1 MGNNSDLYP
10 RWVGSRYALLYRQN
24 PYSDEVTREIQTG
37 FYGRPLDARKPG
49 DPVSQESFVYPLYVV
64 FLMAPTVTVPF
75 ATVQAVFRWLLLLS
89 LAGSVPLWMQ
99 AAGARTQLLY
109 LVAGMILA
117 VSNYPAILEFHMQN
131 LAALVFLFLASAGA
145 LVAHG
150 RQVLAGFC
158 LALATIKPEVSWL
171 VVLWFLFWA
180 ISDYSARK
188 RLVWSFLASM
198 LTLILAAEAM
208 VPHWI
213 GWFIIAVRQ
222 YPNYGTEP
230 NIFQIFLPIWL
241 ANAVA
246 VGLIALLLRFWWQW
260 RKASPGQT
268 EFGWALALTAAVTL
282 AILPKLSAYNQP
294 LLIPALILLLTTQE
308 ANLGL
313 LGRAFRKSAFACQIW
328 QWLAALM
335 LSICSL
341 AVPATRLLKASQWP
355 LLTFLALPP
364 TTLLAVIF
372 VTFAIQRASRSTTA

>member
-49 DPVSQESFVYPLYVV
+49 DPVAQESFVYPLYVV

-75 ATVQAVFRWLLLLS
+75 ATVQAVFCWLLLLS
-89 LAGSVPLWMQ
+89 LAVSVPLWMQ
-99 AAGARTQLLY
+99 ALGVRARPLY
-109 LVAGMILA
+109 VVSGMVLTM
-117 VSNYPAILEFHMQN
+117 STYPAILEFHMQN

-145 LVAHG
+145 LVTHK
-150 RQVLAGFC
+150 RQVLGGVC

-180 ISDYSARK
+180 VCGYSSRK
-188 RLVWSFLASM
+188 RLMWSFLASM
-198 LTLILAAEAM
+198 LSLMLAAEAL

-213 GWFIIAVRQ
+213 GWFIAAVRQ

-230 NIFQIFLPIWL
+230 NIFQIFLPTWF
-241 ANAVA
+241 ANATA
-246 VGLIALLLRFWWQW
+246 AGLIALLLRIWWQS
-260 RKASPGQT
+260 RKASPEQI
-268 EFGWALALTAAVTL
+268 EFGWALAWTAAVTL
-282 AILPKLSAYNQP
+282 AVLPKLTAYNQP
-294 LLIPALILLLTTQE
+294 LLIPVLILLLITRQS
-308 ANLGL
+308 NIGL
-313 LGRAFRKSAFACQIW
+313 LARAFRKSAFACQIW
-328 QWLAALM
+328 QWVAALM
-335 LSICSL
+335 LSICSF
-341 AVPATRLLKASQWP
+341 VIPATRLLKASQWP

-372 VTFAIQRASRSTTA
+372 ATFATQRASRSPTA